1 MSASARFAGALRSRG
16 LALFAEVVWV
26 GLLVA
31 LSSLPVVTALPA
43 AAAGAARLRRHIAG
57 EDDAL
62 NGFVRDLGSA
72 LRRGWLAG
80 AIAAAVGF
88 ALVVNTTA
96 PMMAAVP
103 GGEALRLVSIA
114 AAVVLGTVALR
125 VAAMWHPD
133 AGWRLLLRTAAART
147 ASDLRGTAML
157 VLAIVLA
164 ATIVWMFAPLVVLA
178 PGLLLFA
185 AVAVSPKP

>member
-31 LSSLPVVTALPA
+31 LCSLPVVTALPA

-80 AIAAAVGF
+80 ALAAAVGF
-88 ALVVNTTA
+88 ALIVNTMQTA
-96 PMMAAVP
+96 HSAAEAAEP
-103 GGEALRLVSIA
+103 PRGLTGEIELLHQEIRSLRAELSA
-114 AAVVLGTVALR
+114 QKDREA
-125 VAAMWHPD
+125 
-133 AGWRLLLRTAAART
+133 
-147 ASDLRGTAML
+147 
-157 VLAIVLA
+157 
-164 ATIVWMFAPLVVLA
+164 
-178 PGLLLFA
+178 
-185 AVAVSPKP
+185 

>member
-1 MSASARFAGALRSRG
+1 MSASARLAGALRSRG

-31 LSSLPVVTALPA
+31 LCSLPVVTALPA

-57 EDDAL
+57 EDDTL

-80 AIAAAVGF
+80 MIAAAVGL
-88 ALVVNTTA
+88 ALVVNTTGS
-96 PMMAAVP
+96 MMAAVP
-103 GGEALRLVSIA
+103 GGDGIRLVSVA

-125 VAAMWHPD
+125 VAATWRPD
-133 AGWRLLLRTAAART
+133 ARWRVLLRTAAGRT

-157 VLAIVLA
+157 VLAIALA
-164 ATIVWMFAPLVVLA
+164 ATFVWMFAPLVVLA

-185 AVAVSPKP
+185 AVAVSPKS